1 MESTDE
7 LEQFISEHEHS
18 DPAALRLKY
27 AGKSLPFDV
36 DLAII
41 QIECRRKTRGK
52 LPSLVADRRFL
63 FPSVLSS
70 EQCTCETIA
79 RFHASLITEG
89 DEILDMTCGL
99 GVDDIFMSQK
109 ASAITTFDIVQR
121 NADFATDNFRR
132 LGIKNINVVCGDS
145 IDRLRQNPES
155 SFDIIFADPARR
167 GEFNR
172 RTYAL
177 TDCSPDIHTNLS
189 LIASHTRR
197 LLTKVSPMLDITEL
211 CRQLANVS
219 RVWVLSVKNECKEIL
234 VECDFERENTEDPLI
249 TAYNFKN
256 DEIDIEPSVS
266 FRKGTTFSMEQI
278 YDSPAETIKGKYL
291 YEPDSSVLKCG
302 ASAMLADRFDLQK
315 LHPNTMLYISDRC
328 NPDFPGRVF
337 SVEEVYTPGKLLKTR
352 MKGERRNVLCRN
364 SQLKPTQIA
373 AQSGIREG
381 SGSDYLIGA
390 TLSTAPNKTIIFD
403 SKSIT

>member
-52 LPSLVADRRFL
+52 LPSLVADRRFI

-234 VECDFERENTEDPLI
+234 VECDFTIESAGEPLI
-249 TAYNFKN
+249 TAYNFKSGN
-256 DEIDIEPSVS
+256 IDIKPSVS
-266 FRKGTTFSMEQI
+266 FLKGTTFPTELI

-302 ASAMLADRFDLQK
+302 ASALLADRFGLQK
-315 LHPNTMLYISDRC
+315 LHPNTMLYISDSLHS
-328 NPDFPGRVF
+328 DFPGRVF